1 MMQIILLTT
10 RNYLWLALISAAIAL
25 PMTYYFMSSWLNV
38 FSYSN
43 GLSVVPFVIAAI
55 IIVLTVIFYSAK
67 AALAKPADNLR
78 SE

>member
-10 RNYLWLALISAAIAL
+10 RNYLWLGLISAAIAL

-43 GLSVVPFVIAAI
+43 GLPVVPFFISAI
-55 IIVLTVIFYSAK
+55 IIILTVIFYSAK
-67 AALAKPADNLR
+67 AALAKTTDNLR